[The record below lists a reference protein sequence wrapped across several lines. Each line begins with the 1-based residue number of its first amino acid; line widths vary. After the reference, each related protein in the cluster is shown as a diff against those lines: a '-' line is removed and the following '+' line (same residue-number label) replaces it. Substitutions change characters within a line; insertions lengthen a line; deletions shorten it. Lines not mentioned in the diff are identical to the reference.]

1 MADLFTRL
9 ARRTLGLMPV
19 VQPRIA
25 SRFAPEEAMANE
37 NTNIEIPSLFE
48 GDGSL
53 GPSQQ
58 TAAALSP
65 SESGLREREEESI
78 TKTTLVE
85 IERESPEKQELTP
98 EGSSSSEERKETRE
112 EDKGKRETKAIEVA
126 SRKEKSLEVERVR
139 ELESPASNNREVK
152 DLGRKEKSLEV
163 ERVRGLESPASN
175 NRETKELGKK
185 DHGDFPRE
193 EVLKSVIQTR
203 AIEQKPGSAQRSSLG
218 NESESRDSESYQKR
232 EGAKQ
237 IASPTESWRESY
249 RYNSEERAM
258 APQEEATSAEV
269 ASRKEKSLEVQ
280 RVRELE
286 SPASN
291 NREVKDLGRKEK
303 SLEVQRVR
311 GLESPA
317 SNDREIKDLGRKE
330 QSLEVQRV
338 RELESPASNDR
349 EVKDLGRKEKSLEVE
364 RVRELES
371 PASNNRET
379 KELGKKDH
387 GDFPTEEVL
396 KSVIQTRAIGQKP
409 GSVQRSSLGNESESR
424 DSESYQKREGAKQIA
439 SSTESWRKS
448 SRYNSEERAI
458 APQEEATSAEVA
470 SRKEKFL
477 EVERVRGLESPASNN
492 RETKELGKKD
502 HGDFPREEVLKS
514 VIQTRAIGQKPGSVQ
529 RSSRGNES
537 ESRDSESYQ
546 KREGAKQIASS
557 TESWRKSS
565 RYNSEERAMA
575 PQEEA
580 TSAEVASRKEKS
592 LEVER
597 VRGLESPASNNREV
611 KELGKKDHGDFP
623 REEVLKSVIQTR
635 AIGQKPGSVQRSSLG
650 NESESRDSE
659 SYQKREG
666 AKQIASPTESW
677 RESYRYNSEE
687 RAIAPQEEVTSA
699 EVASRKEKSL
709 EVERV
714 RGLESPASNNREVKE
729 LGKKDH
735 GDFPREE
742 VLKSVIQTRAIGQKP
757 GSVQRSSLGNESE
770 SRDSESYQKREGAK
784 QIASPTES
792 WRESYRYN
800 SEERAI
806 APQEEVTSAE
816 VASRKEKSLEVE
828 RVRGLESP
836 ASNNREVKELGKKDH
851 GDFPREEVLKSVL
864 QTRAIGQKPGSAQRS
879 SRGNESESRDS
890 ESYQKREGAKQ
901 IASSTESW
909 RKSSRYNSEER
920 AIAPQEEATSA
931 EVASRKEQ
939 SLEVERVRGLES
951 PASNN
956 REVKEL
962 GKKDHRDFPREEVL
976 KSVLQ
981 TRAIGQKP
989 GSAQRSSLGN
999 ESESR
1004 DSESY
1009 QKREGAKQI
1018 ASPTESWR
1026 ESSRYNSEE
1035 RAIAP
1040 QEEVTSAE
1048 VASRKEKSL
1057 EVERV
1062 RGLESPASNNREVKE
1077 LGRKEKS
1084 LEVERVRGLESPAS
1098 NNREVKDLS
1107 SRREEKLSQFAPET
1121 VIELTEKEGET
1132 KKTETDRPVKL
1143 EDDKTGNNLLQLLES
1158 KLAEERKAPVAPTP
1172 TIQVTVGK
1180 IEVRGTKPAVK
1191 PVQQSRRKQSTVSS
1205 PKLSLDE
1212 YLKQRNGRKI

>member
-85 IERESPEKQELTP
+85 IEGESPEKQELTP

-126 SRKEKSLEVERVR
+126 SRKE
-139 ELESPASNNREVK
+139 
-152 DLGRKEKSLEV
+152 
-163 ERVRGLESPASN
+163 
-175 NRETKELGKK
+175 
-185 DHGDFPRE
+185 
-193 EVLKSVIQTR
+193 Q
-203 AIEQKPGSAQRSSLG
+203 
-218 NESESRDSESYQKR
+218 
-232 EGAKQ
+232 
-237 IASPTESWRESY
+237 
-249 RYNSEERAM
+249 
-258 APQEEATSAEV
+258 
-269 ASRKEKSLEVQ
+269 SLEVQ

-317 SNDREIKDLGRKE
+317 SNNREVKDLGRKEKSLEVQRVRGLESPASNNREIKDLGRKEKSLEVQRVRGLESPASNNREVKELGRKEQSLEVQRVRELEGSASNDREVKDLGRKE

-338 RELESPASNDR
+338 RELEGSASNDR

-364 RVRELES
+364 RVRGLESPASNNREIKDLGRKEKSLEVERVRGLES

-379 KELGKKDH
+379 KELG
-387 GDFPTEEVL
+387 
-396 KSVIQTRAIGQKP
+396 
-409 GSVQRSSLGNESESR
+409 
-424 DSESYQKREGAKQIA
+424 
-439 SSTESWRKS
+439 
-448 SRYNSEERAI
+448 
-458 APQEEATSAEVA
+458 
-470 SRKEKFL
+470 RKEQSL
-477 EVERVRGLESPASNN
+477 EVERVRGLESPASNNREIKELGRKEKSLEVERVRELESPASNDREIKDLGRKEKSLEVERVRELESPASNN

-546 KREGAKQIASS
+546 KREGAKQIASP
-557 TESWRKSS
+557 TESWRESS

-575 PQEEA
+575 PQSEA
-580 TSAEVASRKEKS
+580 TSAEVASRKEKF

-611 KELGKKDHGDFP
+611 KELGKKDHRDFP

-635 AIGQKPGSVQRSSLG
+635 AIEQKPGSVQRSSLG

-677 RESYRYNSEE
+677 R
-687 RAIAPQEEVTSA
+687 
-699 EVASRKEKSL
+699 
-709 EVERV
+709 
-714 RGLESPASNNREVKE
+714 
-729 LGKKDH
+729 
-735 GDFPREE
+735 
-742 VLKSVIQTRAIGQKP
+742 
-757 GSVQRSSLGNESE
+757 
-770 SRDSESYQKREGAK
+770 
-784 QIASPTES
+784 
-792 WRESYRYN
+792 
-800 SEERAI
+800 
-806 APQEEVTSAE
+806 
-816 VASRKEKSLEVE
+816 
-828 RVRGLESP
+828 
-836 ASNNREVKELGKKDH
+836 
-851 GDFPREEVLKSVL
+851 
-864 QTRAIGQKPGSAQRS
+864 
-879 SRGNESESRDS
+879 
-890 ESYQKREGAKQ
+890 
-901 IASSTESW
+901 
-909 RKSSRYNSEER
+909 KSSRYNSEER
-920 AIAPQEEATSA
+920 AMAPQSEATSA

-1026 ESSRYNSEE
+1026 KSSRYNSEE

-1040 QEEVTSAE
+1040 QSEATSAEVASRKEQSLEVERVRGLESPASNNREVKELGKKDHRDFPREEVLKSVLQTRAIGQKPGSAQRSSLGNESESRDSESYQKREGAKQIASPTESWRKSSRYNSEERAIAPQSEVTSAE
-1048 VASRKEKSL
+1048 VASRKEKSLEVERVRGLESPASNNRETKELGKKDHGDFPREEVLKSVIQTRAIGQKPGSVQRSSRGNESESRDLESYQKREGAKQIASSTESWRESSRYNSEERAMAPQSEATSAEVASRKEQSL

-1121 VIELTEKEGET
+1121 VIELTEKGGET

-1158 KLAEERKAPVAPTP
+1158 KLAKERKAPVAPTP
-1172 TIQVTVGK
+1172 TIQVTIGK

-1191 PVQQSRRKQSTVSS
+1191 PVQQSRRKHSTVSS